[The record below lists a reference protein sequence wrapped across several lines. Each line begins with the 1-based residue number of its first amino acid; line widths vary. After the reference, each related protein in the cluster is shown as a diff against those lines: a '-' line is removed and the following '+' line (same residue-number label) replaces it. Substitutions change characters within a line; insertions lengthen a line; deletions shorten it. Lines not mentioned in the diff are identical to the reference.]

1 MPSSPTRDTALI
13 PHRLLPAPALC
24 SNSAF
29 SAIAPPLVD
38 WLTYNRTFNKDAL
51 VKVLTYHT
59 LGTVVQAAAVSNTT
73 GTTLSSL
80 CTTCTPVLLALRDAG
95 NGVTIRTA
103 VGNPAIATVT
113 SADNAANNGV
123 LHVINSVLV
132 PGGVLP
138 ANDVVAAAAN
148 TSELTTLYSLLVA
161 TGLNNTLSLG
171 GSANSYTVFAPTN
184 TALAAVPAYIANNK
198 ALLTQVLTYHVKLGR
213 IYADDLPSGTPAVVP
228 TLNGQT
234 LSVLRNGATVT
245 ITGNAS
251 SATVKVADVDTSN
264 AVVHIIDN
272 VLIPAGVIKPN
283 LLTTASNLGLSTL
296 VSLLNASGLTGTFI
310 NPGALTL
317 FGPT

>member
-13 PHRLLPAPALC
+13 PRRLLPAPALC
-24 SNSAF
+24 SNAAF

-113 SADNAANNGV
+113 LADNAANNGV

-138 ANDVVAAAAN
+138 ANDVVNTAAATPDDASPS
-148 TSELTTLYSLLVA
+148 T
-161 TGLNNTLSLG
+161 
-171 GSANSYTVFAPTN
+171 P
-184 TALAAVPAYIANNK
+184 LA
-198 ALLTQVLTYHVKLGR
+198 
-213 IYADDLPSGTPAVVP
+213 
-228 TLNGQT
+228 
-234 LSVLRNGATVT
+234 
-245 ITGNAS
+245 
-251 SATVKVADVDTSN
+251 
-264 AVVHIIDN
+264 
-272 VLIPAGVIKPN
+272 
-283 LLTTASNLGLSTL
+283 
-296 VSLLNASGLTGTFI
+296 
-310 NPGALTL
+310 
-317 FGPT
+317 